1 MNIARFVNR
10 VRHKFKGIPLQEWIE
25 IFLSIIRGGFFAI
38 CNNQRKLLF
47 IRGKLRIE
55 KYNGSIQIG
64 DYVKFYPNVRLAA
77 LGIRQK
83 ALIKIGTS
91 TAIGDRT
98 EIHAGKEVIIG
109 DRVMISWDCVIIDRD
124 YHGIQGEEEK
134 TESIVI
140 EDDVLIGC
148 RSIILKGVRI
158 GKGAVIGAGSV
169 VTKDVPSLAVV
180 GGNPAKV
187 IKILEVKS

>member
-1 MNIARFVNR
+1 MSQLLNKVL
-10 VRHKFKGIPLQEWIE
+10 HKFKDVPLEEQVE
-25 IFLSIIRGGFFAI
+25 IFLSVIRGMFFAI
-38 CNNQRKLLF
+38 TNYHNKIVF

-55 KYNGSIQIG
+55 KHNGDIEIS
-64 DYVKFYPNVRLAA
+64 DYVKFYPNVRLASR
-77 LGIRQK
+77 GIKQK

-124 YHGIQGEEEK
+124 YHGIHGDEEK

-180 GGNPAKV
+180 GGNPAKI